1 MGAATGSVTLMSAD
15 PARRLTRIEQRRLA
29 AGLSQEELAERSRLS
44 VRTLQR
50 LEHGEMEN
58 PSIRYLANLAI
69 VLGCE
74 LEDLIEP
81 EWREWADL
89 NWGGRRS

>member
-1 MGAATGSVTLMSAD
+1 MSPERT
-15 PARRLTRIEQRRLA
+15 PALTRIEQLRRRSE
-29 AGLSQEELAERSRLS
+29 LSQEELAAKARIS

-50 LEHGEMEN
+50 LEHRELTN
-58 PSIRYLANLAI
+58 PPIRYLANLAI

-81 EWREWADL
+81 AWREWAELD
-89 NWGGRRS
+89 WGGRHG